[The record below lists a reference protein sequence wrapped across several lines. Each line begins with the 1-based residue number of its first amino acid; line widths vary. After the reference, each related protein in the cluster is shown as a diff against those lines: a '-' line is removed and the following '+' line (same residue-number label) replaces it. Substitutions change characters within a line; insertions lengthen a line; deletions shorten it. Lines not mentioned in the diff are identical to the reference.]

1 MPAKLR
7 NVDPKVLIP
16 EGLIISKLHNF
27 MIKKKKDNNKDY
39 FSGRITD
46 YLNRDILRRLIGF
59 ICSPHF
65 PQK

>member
-16 EGLIISKLHNF
+16 KGLIISKLHNF

-39 FSGRITD
+39 FSGRIMD
-46 YLNRDILRRLIGF
+46 YLE
-59 ICSPHF
+59 
-65 PQK
+65 

>member
-16 EGLIISKLHNF
+16 KGLIISKLRNF

-39 FSGRITD
+39 FSGRIMD
-46 YLNRDILRRLIGF
+46 YLE
-59 ICSPHF
+59 
-65 PQK
+65 